1 MFGFSSWFLLVLV
14 LFSEAGQR
22 VGKQVPFGKL
32 RAGSH
37 RAYRPIRNDSDI
49 LFSAPRRFYEMLL
62 KSPNVWVLVLGFPS
76 LKFSETGRRGG
87 QESRFPLASSG
98 QALTGVPPDSE

>member
-1 MFGFSSWFLLVLV
+1 MFWVLVLVFLVLV

-37 RAYRPIRNDSDI
+37 RAYRPIRNDIDI
-49 LFSAPRRFYEMLL
+49 LLSAPRRFYEMLL
-62 KSPNVWVLVLGFPS
+62 SLSMFGFG
-76 LKFSETGRRGG
+76 F
-87 QESRFPLASSG
+87 
-98 QALTGVPPDSE
+98 